1 MMNVTPFGSTTE
13 SSSVFVKSVVDKRE
27 SYPDIPI
34 KVLGKIGENDTSP
47 DQIQK
52 AVDEIEKFTQALARN
67 LTFSIDEDTGKTI
80 VKLMDIQ
87 TKEVIRQIPTEE
99 VVSIARALGKIQG
112 SLFDDKA

>member
-1 MMNVTPFGSTTE
+1 MMNITPFGPTIE
-13 SSSVFVKSVVDKRE
+13 SSSTFVKPIVDKKQNY
-27 SYPDIPI
+27 SDIPI
-34 KVLGKIGENDTSP
+34 KILGQIDENASSS

-80 VKLMDIQ
+80 VKLMDTQ

-112 SLFDDKA
+112 SLLDDKA